1 MADALDYSHERN
13 VIHRDFKP
21 KNILLRENG
30 TPVLSDFGIAKAI
43 MRTGTETT
51 LGTVLGSAR
60 YMAPEQARGEKIS
73 NRVDIYS
80 FGLVLHEML
89 VGELPARHPIR
100 TKEDTRQLARSLRAV
115 APVCV
120 DLIRRCLQGAPED
133 RPTAVECR
141 AALRRLADRSSER
154 KVPWRPILLVG
165 GIVAAALGLGAWR
178 TGLIVHPA
186 SVPAALTPSV
196 TATPEKQVPPSE
208 QSIESDS
215 NIHPSDAT
223 PPTLLTQQP
232 APEAVT
238 PVPQAPS
245 TVAPRSN
252 RHKDKQCEALLE
264 REQLGEANEQ
274 ELMDLKER
282 CH

>member
-1 MADALDYSHERN
+1 
-13 VIHRDFKP
+13 
-21 KNILLRENG
+21 
-30 TPVLSDFGIAKAI
+30 

-80 FGLVLHEML
+80 FGLVLHQML

-100 TKEDTRQLARSLRAV
+100 TKEDTRKLARSLRAI

-120 DLIRRCLQGAPED
+120 DLIRGCLQDAPED

-141 AALRRLADRSSER
+141 EALRRLADHSSQPR
-154 KVPWRPILLVG
+154 IPWRPVLLVG

-178 TGLIVHPA
+178 MGLIVHPA
-186 SVPAALTPSV
+186 SVPAALTPSM
-196 TATPEKQVPPSE
+196 TAIPQKQVPLSE
-208 QSIESDS
+208 LSIESNS

-223 PPTLLTQQP
+223 PPTVLTQQP
-232 APEAVT
+232 APEAKT
-238 PVPQAPS
+238 PVPQAPG
-245 TVAPRSN
+245 TVAPRPN
-252 RHKDKQCEALLE
+252 RRPDKKCDEALAE
-264 REQLGEANEQ
+264 RGILGEAPNEQ
-274 ELMDLKER
+274 ELKYLKEG